1 LEGFVV
7 KRRSFL
13 GHALL
18 TPAVFALARLRAAGS
33 SSDALLA
40 GPMLGYGEIAETVVW
55 LQTRRP
61 ARAQVRYWKQGE
73 PGKSH
78 LTDEVRTAA
87 ASDHIARFVLSGL
100 DFGARYDYEIYLDGE
115 RIERPYPMTFKT
127 QPMWR
132 WRTDP
137 PNFKVA
143 FGSCN
148 YVNDSPFDRPGTPYG
163 DSPEVFAAITT
174 FQPDLMLWLG
184 DNCYYREADW
194 LTEAGMRYR
203 YAHTRSQEA
212 LQPLLAATHHYAI
225 WDDHD
230 YGPNDSDRT
239 YRGKETSLRIFKDY
253 WANPSYGTPET
264 PGVFGRFEWGDVEFF
279 MLDDRYHRSPNAM
292 SEKKADKVMFGD
304 AQMQWL
310 MESLRASEA
319 PFKIVVGGNQMLN
332 PLNTFEGFNQFP
344 FEQKKLIDFIRNERV
359 SGVLFLSGDRHYS
372 ELLRR
377 NEPGMYPLYDFT
389 SSSLTAGFAKPAPVE
404 VENPSRVPGTL
415 VVEKHN
421 FGVLEFSGP
430 KTERVLTLR
439 CLDGGGLEQWRKE
452 IKASELTF
460 PKPAAGAK

>member
-1 LEGFVV
+1 M
-7 KRRSFL
+7 
-13 GHALL
+13 
-18 TPAVFALARLRAAGS
+18 ALARLRAAGGAT
-33 SSDALLA
+33 DALLA
-40 GPMLGYGEIAETVVW
+40 GPMLGYGEIAETVIW

-61 ARAQVRYWKQGE
+61 ARAQVRYWKSGE

-78 LTDEVRTAA
+78 LTGEVRTAA
-87 ASDHIARFVLSGL
+87 AGDHIARFTLNGL
-100 DFGARYDYEIYLDGE
+100 DFGAQYDYEIYLDGE
-115 RIERPYPMTFKT
+115 RIERSYPMTFKT

-148 YVNDSPFDRPGTPYG
+148 YVNDPPFDRPGTPYG
-163 DSPEVFAAITT
+163 DSPEVFAEIVKY
-174 FQPDLMLWLG
+174 QPDLMLWLG

-203 YAHTRSQEA
+203 YAHTRAQEA

-230 YGPNDSDRT
+230 YGPNDSDRS

-279 MLDDRYHRSPNAM
+279 VLDDRYHRSPNAF
-292 SEKKADKVMFGD
+292 SEKRADKVMFGD

-310 MESLRASEA
+310 TESLRASEA

-332 PLNTFEGFNQFP
+332 PLNPFEGFNQFP
-344 FEQKKLIDFIRNERV
+344 VEQRKLIDFIRNERI
-359 SGVLFLSGDRHYS
+359 SGVVFLSGDRHYS

-377 NEPGMYPLYDFT
+377 TDPGMYPLYDFT
-389 SSSLTAGFAKPAPVE
+389 SSSLTAGFAKPAPNE
-404 VENPSRVPGTL
+404 NENPSRIPGTL

-430 KTERVLTLR
+430 KGERVLTMR
-439 CLDGGGLEQWRKE
+439 CIDSTGREQWKQE
-452 IKASELTF
+452 IKATELTF
-460 PKPAAGAK
+460 PKPATGAK